1 MSKAQELAA
10 QLDKEQIDTVRR
22 DVMNHE
28 AAALLRTQDALLRR
42 AAETL
47 SQLSS
52 VAIGT
57 EHGREFKYQV
67 EIAVEVYGAIK
78 EHLK

>member
-28 AAALLRTQDALLRR
+28 AADLLRTQDALLRQ
-42 AAETL
+42 ALEALDIAFGYEGDVFGKQHNNVTDTF
-47 SQLSS
+47 
-52 VAIGT
+52 VAIN
-57 EHGREFKYQV
+57 
-67 EIAVEVYGAIK
+67 